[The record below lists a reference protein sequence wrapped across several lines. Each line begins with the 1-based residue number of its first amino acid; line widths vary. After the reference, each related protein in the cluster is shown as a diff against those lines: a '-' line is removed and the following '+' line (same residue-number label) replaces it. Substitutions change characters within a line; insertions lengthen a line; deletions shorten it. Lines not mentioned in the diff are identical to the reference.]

1 MSASPSAPL
10 TGVVL
15 FNLGGPDTLD
25 DVRPFLQNLF
35 SDPEVIPLLPPFRQ
49 LLAWWIAT
57 RRAPIA
63 RGYYEK
69 IGGGSPLRRLTAA
82 QAIALEKALSASGP
96 HKVVVAMRYWKPDT
110 EDAVAELAAARPAR
124 IVLLPLYPQYSFATT
139 RSSAEYFRRV
149 WARHG
154 LNNVPIV
161 SIDQWHTHPGYL
173 DAMVEQIHAARVAM
187 PNGDGSPAHLVYS
200 AHGLPMKL
208 IAQGDP
214 YQRQVEEQVRV
225 LTSRLPV
232 WAADPKR
239 VHLGYQSRVGR
250 AKWLE
255 PSMEKLIHRLGS
267 EGAMRVLVVPVSF
280 VSDHSETLYEIDI
293 LYRQLA
299 AEAGIRV
306 FTRMASLNDSPTFI
320 RALADLVSSSG

>member
-1 MSASPSAPL
+1 LNTSPSAPL

-25 DVRPFLQNLF
+25 DVRPFLRNLF
-35 SDPEVIPLLPPFRQ
+35 SDPEVIPLPPPVRQ
-49 LLAWWIAT
+49 WLAWWIAT
-57 RRAPIA
+57 RRAPTA
-63 RGYYEK
+63 KGYYEQ

-82 QAIALEKALSASGP
+82 QALALEKTLSARGP
-96 HKVVVAMRYWKPDT
+96 HRVVVAMRYWKPDT
-110 EDAVAELAAARPAR
+110 EDAVAELIAARPDR

-139 RSSAEYFRRV
+139 RSSAEYFRTV
-149 WARHG
+149 WDRRG
-154 LNNVPIV
+154 LPNVPLA

-173 DAMVEQIHAARVAM
+173 DAMVEQISATRAAM
-187 PNGDGSPAHLVYS
+187 PNGDGSPVHLVYS

-208 IAQGDP
+208 IEKGDP
-214 YQRQVEEQVRV
+214 YQRQVEEEVRA
-225 LTSRLPV
+225 LTSRLPE
-232 WAADPKR
+232 WAAAPAR

-267 EGAMRVLVVPVSF
+267 AGATRVLVVPVSF

-293 LYRQLA
+293 QYRRLA
-299 AEAGIRV
+299 AECGIEV
-306 FTRMASLNDSPTFI
+306 FARMASLNDSPTFI
-320 RALADLVSSSG
+320 RALADLVASVG

>member
-1 MSASPSAPL
+1 LIAPSTAPL

-25 DVRPFLQNLF
+25 DVRPFLQTLF
-35 SDPEVIPLLPPFRQ
+35 SDPEVIPLPAPFRQ

-57 RRAPIA
+57 RRAPTA
-63 RGYYEK
+63 RGYYEQ

-82 QAIALEKALSASGP
+82 QAMALEKALSARGP

-110 EDAVAELAAARPAR
+110 EDAVAELAAARPNR

-139 RSSAEYFRRV
+139 RSSAELFRRV
-149 WARHG
+149 WDRRG
-154 LNNVPIV
+154 VNGVPIV
-161 SIDQWHTHPGYL
+161 LIDQWHTHSGYL
-173 DAMVEQIHAARVAM
+173 DAMVEQITATRATM
-187 PNGDGSPAHLVYS
+187 PNGDGSRVHLVYS

-208 IAQGDP
+208 IARGDP

-225 LTSRLPV
+225 LTRRLPE
-232 WAADPKR
+232 WATDPKR

-255 PSMEKLIHRLGS
+255 PSMEELIHRLGS
-267 EGAMRVLVVPVSF
+267 EGATRMLVVPISF

-299 AEAGIRV
+299 ADCGIRV
-306 FTRMASLNDSPTFI
+306 FARMASLNDSPTFI
-320 RALADLVSSSG
+320 RALADLVASAG